1 MNTPNRQ
8 IPESHYLDQLHVLQ
22 DLSERAHQS
31 EAGLQRTFLS
41 LQSTLLAV
49 LVALRPTTPLST
61 GLLVLY
67 LLALV
72 LLLLGSLSSLWTLY
86 DLSTL
91 PKRSQAA
98 FHDEIQSAVNEG
110 RRVRPIFGRES
121 WGEKYLPR
129 LSASFLVGALLS
141 LIAFAGRSLV
151 S

>member
-8 IPESHYLDQLHVLQ
+8 IQESHYLDQLHVLQ

-41 LQSTLLAV
+41 LQSTLLAI

-86 DLSTL
+86 DQSTL
-91 PKRSQAA
+91 PRRSREA
-98 FHDEIQSAVNEG
+98 FHAEVVSAIHEG
-110 RRVRPIFGRES
+110 RMVRPVFGKES
-121 WGEKYLPR
+121 RKEKYVPR
-129 LSASFLVGALLS
+129 LSAIFLVGALLS
-141 LIAFAGRSLV
+141 LIAFAGLSLV

>member
-1 MNTPNRQ
+1 MNTPDRQ
-8 IPESHYLDQLHVLQ
+8 IPESYYLDQLHVLQ

-67 LLALV
+67 LLAIV
-72 LLLLGSLSSLWTLY
+72 LLLLGSLSSLWTLH
-86 DLSTL
+86 DQTTLSW
-91 PKRSQAA
+91 RSREA
-98 FHDEIQSAVNEG
+98 FHAEVVSAIHEG
-110 RRVRPIFGRES
+110 RRVRPVFGKES
-121 WGEKYLPR
+121 RKEKYVPR
-129 LSASFLVGALLS
+129 LSAIFLVGALLS
-141 LIAFAGRSLV
+141 LIAFAGLSLV

>member
-86 DLSTL
+86 DQSTL
-91 PKRSQAA
+91 PRRSREA
-98 FHDEIQSAVNEG
+98 FHAEVVSAIHEG
-110 RRVRPIFGRES
+110 RMVRPVFGKES
-121 WGEKYLPR
+121 RKEKYVPR
-129 LSASFLVGALLS
+129 LSAIFLVGALLS
-141 LIAFAGRSLV
+141 LIAFAGLSLV

>member
-1 MNTPNRQ
+1 MNTPDRQ

-86 DLSTL
+86 DQSTL
-91 PKRSQAA
+91 PRRSREA
-98 FHDEIQSAVNEG
+98 FHAEVVSAIHEG
-110 RRVRPIFGRES
+110 RMVRPVFGKES
-121 WGEKYLPR
+121 RKEKYVPR
-129 LSASFLVGALLS
+129 LSAIFLVGALLS
-141 LIAFAGRSLV
+141 LIAFAGLSLV